1 MTKMTSEN
9 LLVNTI
15 STTLC
20 YICLLTCG
28 LYFSKDAIHL
38 YQESKT
44 AFQTTQHQLTVD
56 DLPSITICYEQDLPV
71 NDYKALRL
79 NSSVAAKDW
88 KIYYTFRM
96 ESVPRFGKIDH
107 IDDSVGL
114 QGDQYSR

>member
-1 MTKMTSEN
+1 MICEN
-9 LLVNTI
+9 HYLHTI
-15 STTLC
+15 INKLSYT
-20 YICLLTCG
+20 CLLICG

-96 ESVPRFGKIDH
+96 ESVPRFGKIVH